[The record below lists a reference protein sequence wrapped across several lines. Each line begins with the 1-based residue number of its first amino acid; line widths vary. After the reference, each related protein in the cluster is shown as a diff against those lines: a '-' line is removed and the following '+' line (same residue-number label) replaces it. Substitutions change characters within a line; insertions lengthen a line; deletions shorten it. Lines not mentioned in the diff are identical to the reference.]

1 MEHHLETSPTGTFR
15 VVEAEV
21 EVEEALDI
29 QEAPS
34 NPRIGVE
41 VGATIRRNTTS
52 GMPHN
57 HLALVEGDQF
67 KPRLKEHG
75 GRLIIVEIATMP
87 LKRDLRIEIPR
98 KKIPPPITLKILM
111 KKRGLEAPAQ
121 EKIDIG
127 GTEAMK
133 DMSPEEI
140 IMMRAETPIEAMEPA
155 QVGGS
160 TVRPEETM
168 TMTDMKEEIRAL
180 GTDLIQD
187 QDTRGKTH
195 QMEAEDT
202 LDITGEGDAKGPWV
216 MKGPS

>member
-1 MEHHLETSPTGTFR
+1 M
-15 VVEAEV
+15 VEEGV
-21 EVEEALDI
+21 EVEEQQDT
-29 QEAPS
+29 QEVPP

-41 VGATIRRNTTS
+41 VGATTRRNTTS

-87 LKRDLRIEIPR
+87 LKRDLRIETPR
-98 KKIPPPITLKILM
+98 KRILPPTTLKIMM
-111 KKRGLEAPAQ
+111 KKRGLEVPAP
-121 EKIDIG
+121 ERTDIG

-140 IMMRAETPIEAMEPA
+140 IMMRAETPTEAMVPA

-160 TVRPEETM
+160 TVRPEEAM
-168 TMTDMKEEIRAL
+168 TMTDMKEGIRAL
-180 GTDLIQD
+180 GTNLNQD

-195 QMEAEDT
+195 QTEAEDT
-202 LDITGEGDAKGPWV
+202 LDTTGDGDAKGPWV
-216 MKGPS
+216 MKGPSQANP